1 MKIVGVNKKIIVN
14 PDKSKIINFLKNH
27 LDKKDIPFDKI
38 RNQLQIKISDKALH
52 RILVDAGYG
61 VIK

>member
-1 MKIVGVNKKIIVN
+1 MKIVGINKKIAIN
-14 PDKSKIINFLKNH
+14 PDKSKIINFLESH
-27 LDKKDIPFDKI
+27 LSNQDILFEEL

-52 RILVDAGYG
+52 RIVIDAGYG